1 MKGRCTSNND
11 STTIWQK
18 SVPTAEWVLSDVV
31 GLESVACHIVHRSN
45 LCVVSIIHLQGPS
58 GSMRHI
64 GNLGEPTRHL
74 RSLGGTG

>member
-45 LCVVSIIHLQGPS
+45 LCVVSVVHLQDHS
-58 GSMRHI
+58 CSMQHK
-64 GNLGEPTRHL
+64 GCLGEPARRA